1 MAFRPLFL
9 AVLIASTRS
18 ANALEAETSAEA
30 SQSMATAGRTHGG
43 KADLK
48 VDPYFCDISNILWKP
63 NAPEIHIVIGSMV
76 AASRSL
82 KLTPEKR
89 CHKCRASA
97 GEGHARRRLV

>member
-48 VDPYFCDISNILWKP
+48 VDPYFCDIYFVEAECTRNPHCDWVNGGCFPKP
-63 NAPEIHIVIGSMV
+63 
-76 AASRSL
+76 
-82 KLTPEKR
+82 
-89 CHKCRASA
+89 
-97 GEGHARRRLV
+97 